1 MSAELV
7 LSSAG
12 VLPVGACRRS
22 SPKLGLHVRPHPKSI
37 ERSPGVV
44 LVFFVAGLPRGRRP
58 ASLRREHPGEIGK
71 QELAPKGKRLVVA
84 QSQPKKAGSVCAG
97 LGARAWA

>member
-22 SPKLGLHVRPHPKSI
+22 SPMLGLHVRPHPKSI

-44 LVFFVAGLPRGRRP
+44 LVFFVAGRP
-58 ASLRREHPGEIGK
+58 AGEAARKSSSGTSRRDW
-71 QELAPKGKRLVVA
+71 Q
-84 QSQPKKAGSVCAG
+84 
-97 LGARAWA
+97 ARVSA